1 MFDYKQ
7 LLSLLFLF
15 VTFVFTIYNWLLFT
29 KHSGNSF
36 VLRYLCYFNLF
47 VLFHALYGIA
57 SNLIFVHDQFLNL
70 ADPLVLFYAPFYI
83 TILKVES
90 QGYDEIKK
98 LFMFFNFVL
107 AFIFVGF
114 FVFLL
119 LDRSN
124 YKSLAVSYTQL
135 LYGLTGTQMIGYT
148 LWGMF
153 LIQKNRVIGS
163 KTRVW
168 NLFFDG
174 LLLLFITG
182 TFFLTGVYKVD
193 KILRGIIEDNRYVTD
208 LFMLLA
214 IIVVHRVCT
223 INLEGSKVKSN
234 NKTKTPNH
242 TVIPSVVAKTND
254 LEVKYAKSRIDEDL
268 LEEYSQKIESLEI
281 TYFLVNTL
289 NIEKL
294 SEDLRIS
301 THHLAQTF
309 SIIFDTNYNQYVNK
323 QRIAYATSV
332 LEEQLLS
339 GKEDKTISEI
349 AFLSGF
355 NSDSSFYRA
364 FKEHYGMSPSQWKKR
379 RKNTIIK

>member
-15 VTFVFTIYNWLLFT
+15 VTIVFTIYNLLLFT
-29 KHSGNSF
+29 KKQGNNF
-36 VLRYLCYFNLF
+36 VFRYLCYFNLF
-47 VLFHALYGIA
+47 VLFHALYGIV
-57 SNLIFVHDQFLNL
+57 SNFIFSHDQFLNL

-90 QGYDEIKK
+90 QGHDEIKK
-98 LFMFFNFVL
+98 QFLLFNFGS
-107 AFIFVGF
+107 AFIFTSF

-119 LDRSN
+119 FH
-124 YKSLAVSYTQL
+124 KSKYEFLAVSYTQL
-135 LYGLTGTQMIGYT
+135 LYGLTGTQMIAYT

-174 LLLLFITG
+174 LLLLFVTG
-182 TFFLTGVYKVD
+182 AFFLTGVYKVE
-193 KILRGIIEDNRYVTD
+193 KLLEGGIEDNSYLTD

-214 IIVVHRVCT
+214 VIIVHRVCT
-223 INLEGSKVKSN
+223 INLESRKVKINS
-234 NKTKTPNH
+234 KAKASPSM
-242 TVIPSVVAKTND
+242 VIPPVTPKSFD

-268 LEEYSQKIESLEI
+268 LEEYSLKIKSLET
-281 TYFLVNTL
+281 TYFLVSTL

-309 SIIFDTNYNQYVNK
+309 SIVFDTNYNQYVNK
-323 QRIAYATSV
+323 QRITYAMSV

-364 FKEHYGMSPSQWKKR
+364 FREYYGMSPSQWKKK
-379 RKNTIIK
+379 RKEIIF